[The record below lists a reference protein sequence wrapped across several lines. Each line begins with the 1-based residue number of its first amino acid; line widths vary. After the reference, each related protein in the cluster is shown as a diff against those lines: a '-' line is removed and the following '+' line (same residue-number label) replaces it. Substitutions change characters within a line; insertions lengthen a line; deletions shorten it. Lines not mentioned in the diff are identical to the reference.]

1 MLLLRLQRSSCSQGW
16 SSRCPGSC
24 ATCSKDKM
32 AKMKKRWRDQQR
44 LGIMDAISN
53 DTLFRASLAN
63 QEPAEGRQ
71 ACRKVKEEQR

>member
-1 MLLLRLQRSSCSQGW
+1 
-16 SSRCPGSC
+16 
-24 ATCSKDKM
+24 M
-32 AKMKKRWRDQQR
+32 AEVKKRWRDQPR
-44 LGIMDAISN
+44 LGIMDVTSN